1 MDSLKCYDINITWDG
16 EAGVW
21 IAVSDEIPLAM
32 ESGSYD
38 ALIEK
43 VKIAA
48 PEILSLNVGSLC
60 GVNLLI
66 KSERLIVHG

>member
-1 MDSLKCYDINITWDG
+1 MVKEYKIDFSWDD

-21 IAVSDEIPLAM
+21 VAVCDEIPLAL
-32 ESGSYD
+32 ESNSFD

-48 PEILSLNVGSLC
+48 PEILALNEPDTPVRLYMH
-60 GVNLLI
+60 
-66 KSERLIVHG
+66 SERLLA